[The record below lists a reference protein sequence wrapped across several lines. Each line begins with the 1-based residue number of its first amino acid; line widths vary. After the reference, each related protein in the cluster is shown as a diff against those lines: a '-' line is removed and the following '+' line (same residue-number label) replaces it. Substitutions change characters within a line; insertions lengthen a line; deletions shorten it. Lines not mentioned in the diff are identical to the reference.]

1 MHVCSQA
8 QKTDG
13 SLQSIVHNAV
23 NDPSA
28 QAAFAHVMEAAATET
43 KAISQISGPSM
54 APAPGVRP
62 SCFSPY
68 AALIDPFLSFELSLL
83 PAARH
88 MAELHWTPRTVNLG
102 AIHDITFRMRCVM
115 KRLCPTTSTS

>member
-1 MHVCSQA
+1 MRVCAQA

-43 KAISQISGPSM
+43 KAISQISGPSS

-62 SCFSPY
+62 PCYFPH
-68 AALIDPFLSFELSLL
+68 ATLVDACLSSEHSLL

-88 MAELHWTPRTVNLG
+88 MAELHWTHRTVNLG
-102 AIHDITFRMRCVM
+102 AMHEIPFRTPCLVKHLAR
-115 KRLCPTTSTS
+115 

>member
-1 MHVCSQA
+1 MYVVISPVTRMLQVPIFIVHVCAQA
-8 QKTDG
+8 QETDG

-54 APAPGVRP
+54 APAPGVGP
-62 SCFSPY
+62 SCYSFHRRYS
-68 AALIDPFLSFELSLL
+68 LMQFFLLSIRCCLL
-83 PAARH
+83 QGTW
-88 MAELHWTPRTVNLG
+88 LSCVGRTGL
-102 AIHDITFRMRCVM
+102 
-115 KRLCPTTSTS
+115 